1 MSIMPE
7 PEPILRETDAGFKNT
22 TKLNVFKIIVI
33 AQKTGLCV
41 EKKPVPTNG
50 IRSQKELPNT
60 K

>member
-7 PEPILRETDAGFKNT
+7 PEPFYEKLMRGSKNT

-33 AQKTGLCV
+33 AQKTGLCI